1 MRRGNGLSISSTWL
15 HQRFFGGV
23 CAAHLFYF
31 LCCPIMC
38 LYVLSSVTITALKRC
53 SVRLYLQLF
62 VGGIISYLRYLC
74 LFGYSGVQHIL
85 CCIFVLFFFVLC
97 KCFPRASTMTTLT
110 YNQVDSI
117 IIKTAMILNI
127 IHNMLNLRDT
137 EVTICIILVV
147 LKRADV
153 LNQIQIQVTSI
164 AMRG

>member
-1 MRRGNGLSISSTWL
+1 
-15 HQRFFGGV
+15 
-23 CAAHLFYF
+23 
-31 LCCPIMC
+31 MC

-85 CCIFVLFFFVLC
+85 CCIFVLFFFILC